1 MGFEK
6 VFESSKKYYIV
17 TQTETAERQILV
29 IANNKTEAKRFA
41 QQVTDDAIEIDNT
54 FVSTGIT
61 SYSVKT
67 ITEKDKQDL
76 VVQRAARW
84 LKPQEEYEEK
94 PKRKRRKKKKKDEEP
109 ERTTEDIN
117 KLADIIKKKT
127 SA

>member
-6 VFESSKKYYIV
+6 AFESSKKYYIV

-29 IANNKTEAKRFA
+29 IGNNKTEAKRFA
-41 QQVTDDAIEIDNT
+41 KQVTDDAIEIDNT

-61 SYSVKT
+61 GYSVKT

-84 LKPQEEYEEK
+84 LKPKEEQEEK
-94 PKRKRRKKKKKDEEP
+94 PKRKRKVNKEKQP
-109 ERTTEDIN
+109 ERTTKDIN
-117 KLADIIKKKT
+117 KLADIIKKQT

>member
-1 MGFEK
+1 MAADGGRIGF
-6 VFESSKKYYIV
+6 SSGEMAIDENTMAMIIDMNNKGMDIS
-17 TQTETAERQILV
+17 TISSITETPVE
-29 IANNKTEAKRFA
+29 
-41 QQVTDDAIEIDNT
+41 
-54 FVSTGIT
+54 
-61 SYSVKT
+61 T

-84 LKPQEEYEEK
+84 LKPPEEYEEK
-94 PKRKRRKKKKKDEEP
+94 PKRKRRKKKKEDKEP

>member
-84 LKPQEEYEEK
+84 LKPPEEYEEK
-94 PKRKRRKKKKKDEEP
+94 PKRKRRKKKKDDKEP
-109 ERTTEDIN
+109 GRTTEDIN

>member
-1 MGFEK
+1 MGLEK

-17 TQTETAERQILV
+17 TTTETAERQFLV
-29 IANNKTEAKRFA
+29 VAKNKTEARRFTEKM
-41 QQVTDDAIEIDNT
+41 TDDALEIDNT
-54 FVSTGIT
+54 FVSNKITG
-61 SYSVKT
+61 YSTKA

-84 LKPQEEYEEK
+84 LKPPEEEEK
-94 PKRKRRKKKKKDEEP
+94 PKRKRRKKKDKQP
-109 ERTTEDIN
+109 ERTTKDIN

>member
-84 LKPQEEYEEK
+84 LKPPEEYEEK
-94 PKRKRRKKKKKDEEP
+94 PKRKRRKKKIP
-109 ERTTEDIN
+109 
-117 KLADIIKKKT
+117 L
-127 SA
+127 

>member
-6 VFESSKKYYIV
+6 IFENSKKYYIV
-17 TQTETAERQILV
+17 TQTETAKMQLLV
-29 IANNKTEAKRFA
+29 IAKNKTEARRSA
-41 QQVTDDAIEIDNT
+41 EQITDDAIEIDNT

-61 SYSVKT
+61 SYSVET
-67 ITEKDKQDL
+67 ITEKDKQEL

-84 LKPQEEYEEK
+84 LKPIEEQEEK
-94 PKRKRRKKKKKDEEP
+94 PKRKRKVKKEKQL
-109 ERTTEDIN
+109 ERTTKDVN